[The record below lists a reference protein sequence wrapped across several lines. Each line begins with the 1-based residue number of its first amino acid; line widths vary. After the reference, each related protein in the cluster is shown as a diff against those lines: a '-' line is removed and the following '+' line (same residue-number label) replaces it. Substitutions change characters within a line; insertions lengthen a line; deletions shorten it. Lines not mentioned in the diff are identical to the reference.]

1 MEILTMHFTLG
12 DIVELLGLFIVGLS
26 AYVSIRKSIVKLEV
40 NNQNMKEELIS
51 VKGKIDKVQDDD
63 KLDKNEIWK
72 KLASIET
79 TQTETNIFLKE
90 NLKHLTFIIE
100 SHDNRLDNIK
110 ERLEYYDNNIMEF
123 YKNYELKLKKSE

>member
-26 AYVSIRKSIVKLEV
+26 AYVSIRKSVIKVEV

-51 VKGKIDKVQDDD
+51 IKGKIDKVQDDD

-123 YKNYELKLKKSE
+123 YKNYEKKKKKSE